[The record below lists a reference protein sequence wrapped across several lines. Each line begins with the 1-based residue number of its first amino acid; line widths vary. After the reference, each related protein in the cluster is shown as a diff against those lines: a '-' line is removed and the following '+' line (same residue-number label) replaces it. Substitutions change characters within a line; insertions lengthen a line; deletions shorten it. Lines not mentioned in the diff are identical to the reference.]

1 MLSKQNKVFIYIAA
15 GIVAALLIA
24 VAVLYLGYAADNA
37 PAEQD
42 DAAIEAPKGY
52 ELLSYVPS
60 DASAVICSASLSNC
74 LEKQFQPEHVFRNMD
89 FGALSS
95 SPVAVSFHY
104 VGELIPLLVV
114 GIPKSVARH
123 EEIVEQI
130 MKEAAVAGLS
140 FLHYPSLGRGDKAVL
155 LMSPS
160 ENVLSSAVRHI
171 EENTSLLE
179 AHGVPAALNAKVSKG
194 DVLLIR
200 NGASANLFDKTFL
213 ATYFKRNDV
222 VSFLRRASEWTVLSL
237 ESADRAGR
245 GEYLSYKL
253 GTVQSADD
261 PSCFMNMLSA
271 CPAGAS
277 KLEGCLPYGTS
288 FVLDMPVGDLDAF
301 FSARAALLDA
311 RGSLLQYGR
320 TLDKLKESS
329 GISPEGW
336 ARQIEIREVTRI
348 YCRKDQLILVRTA
361 SRQDDEDVHP
371 NICTGFVPA
380 LFGSAFAIPDD
391 SFCAIRGEWMV
402 FGSEAA
408 VLRYLHGTNRIEA
421 LWWPSRN
428 VKLLLLA
435 DDIQFCATGKGAEL
449 SIYRKF

>member
-15 GIVAALLIA
+15 GIASALLIA
-24 VAVLYLGYAADNA
+24 VAVLYIGYAARNA
-37 PAEQD
+37 SPKQD
-42 DAAIEAPKGY
+42 DAAQEVPQGY

-74 LEKQFQPEHVFRNMD
+74 LEKQFQPDHVFRNMD

-95 SPVAVSFHY
+95 SQVAVSFHY
-104 VGELIPLLVV
+104 VGDLIPLLVV
-114 GIPKSVARH
+114 DVPKAVARH
-123 EEIVEQI
+123 EELVEQT

-140 FLHYPSLGRGDKAVL
+140 FLYYPSVERGDKSVL
-155 LMSPS
+155 LLSPS

-179 AHGVPAALNAKVSKG
+179 AHGVGAALTAKVSKG

-200 NGASANLFDKTFL
+200 NGAAANLFEKSFL
-213 ATYFKRNDV
+213 STYFKRNDF

-237 ESADRAGR
+237 NSANRAGR
-245 GEYLSYKL
+245 GEYLAYRL
-253 GTVQSADD
+253 GTVQAADD
-261 PSCFMNMLSA
+261 PSSFMNMLSA

-288 FVLDMPVGDLDAF
+288 FVLDMPVGDLEAF

-320 TLDKLKESS
+320 TLDNLKASS
-329 GISPEGW
+329 GIGPEGW
-336 ARQIEIREVTRI
+336 ARQVEIREVARI

-361 SRQDDEDVHP
+361 LRQDDEPAHP
-371 NICTGFVPA
+371 NLCSGFVPA

-408 VLRYLHGTNRIEA
+408 VQRYLHGTNRMND
-421 LWWPSRN
+421 LWWPSKN

-435 DDIQFCATGKGAEL
+435 DDIQFCATSKDAEL